1 MAKKLKDVNNDGK
14 VNFKDTWLGEKLLGG
29 GKTKGP
35 NLKESMAGAR
45 RESSAAP
52 MKSPVP
58 KAKPAAKAPA
68 KATTPTKTSDRRSG
82 ASEPVSAVSGAS
94 RSTAGKVD
102 KAEVARKNTP
112 VRLGGTPATGPVAK
126 KPNDPKIPFNRSP
139 TPDRTATG
147 AYDKYSAARMGNLT
161 KAEYDAMS
169 VQERAKK
176 GLPMSWTDRMRSG
189 GSFKAEAPTIAGKGR
204 SRNTGKGVGMAKGGM
219 TKKGKC

>member
-1 MAKKLKDVNNDGK
+1 MANKLKDINGDGK
-14 VNFKDTWLGEKLLGG
+14 RNFKDTWLGEKLLGG

-52 MKSPVP
+52 MQSPKP
-58 KAKPAAKAPA
+58 KAKPAAKATPA
-68 KATTPTKTSDRRSG
+68 KTSDRRSG
-82 ASEPVSAVSGAS
+82 ASESVSAVSGAS

-102 KAEVARKNTP
+102 KVEVARKNTP

-126 KPNDPKIPFNRSP
+126 KTEAVKPSKPMPARNMSP
-139 TPDRTATG
+139 TPDKTATG

-169 VQERAKK
+169 IQERAKK
-176 GLPMSWTDRMRSG
+176 GLPLSWTDRMRSG
-189 GSFKAEAPTIAGKGR
+189 GSFKVEAPTIAGKGR

-219 TKKGKC
+219 TKKGKK

>member
-52 MKSPVP
+52 MQSPAP

-82 ASEPVSAVSGAS
+82 ASEPVSAISGAS

-112 VRLGGTPATGPVAK
+112 VRLGGTPATGPVVK
-126 KPNDPKIPFNRSP
+126 KNEPVRLGGTPSTSGSKIVP
-139 TPDRTATG
+139 TKSRYNSMTPAER
-147 AYDKYSAARMGNLT
+147 
-161 KAEYDAMS
+161 KAN
-169 VQERAKK
+169 
-176 GLPMSWTDRMRSG
+176 GLPLTWADSLADAIIGTPYQY
-189 GSFKAEAPTIAGKGR
+189 KKEKPTIAGKGR

>member
-35 NLKESMAGAR
+35 NLRESMAGAR

-82 ASEPVSAVSGAS
+82 ASEPVSAISGAS
-94 RSTAGKVD
+94 RSTAGK
-102 KAEVARKNTP
+102 
-112 VRLGGTPATGPVAK
+112 
-126 KPNDPKIPFNRSP
+126 
-139 TPDRTATG
+139 
-147 AYDKYSAARMGNLT
+147 
-161 KAEYDAMS
+161 
-169 VQERAKK
+169 
-176 GLPMSWTDRMRSG
+176 
-189 GSFKAEAPTIAGKGR
+189 GR
-204 SRNTGKGVGMAKGGM
+204 GRNTGKGVGMAKGGM
-219 TKKGKC
+219 AKKGKC